1 MPVMFKR
8 YLLLYYSRESSRR
21 NTPVHLRDDMSDT
34 GSRISVTPLPSVKN
48 SPRGSPVP
56 VQFTNPAD
64 ENGLST
70 IGVPKIPTKPEAQVN
85 PVRPVS

>member
-1 MPVMFKR
+1 MLIR
-8 YLLLYYSRESSRR
+8 HLLLYYSRESSRR

-48 SPRGSPVP
+48 SPRVSPVP